1 VTDVYQPFFKTKCCI
16 EYTSPGRFVERS
28 KKKLLII
35 DNIPLLSFD
44 EVNVWIYRL
53 LKKII
58 FIELE
63 GRSEYNLFSKVN
75 YQTFGSYSSS
85 DCKGQYKTRER
96 Y

>member
-1 VTDVYQPFFKTKCCI
+1 M
-16 EYTSPGRFVERS
+16 ERS

-35 DNIPLLSFD
+35 DNIQLLSFD

-75 YQTFGSYSSS
+75 YF
-85 DCKGQYKTRER
+85 E
-96 Y
+96 

>member
-1 VTDVYQPFFKTKCCI
+1 MFNLPITDTQYYCM
-16 EYTSPGRFVERS
+16 ERS

-75 YQTFGSYSSS
+75 YF
-85 DCKGQYKTRER
+85 E
-96 Y
+96 

>member
-1 VTDVYQPFFKTKCCI
+1 M
-16 EYTSPGRFVERS
+16 ERS

-35 DNIPLLSFD
+35 DNILSFD

-75 YQTFGSYSSS
+75 YF
-85 DCKGQYKTRER
+85 E
-96 Y
+96 